1 MQSTAMVLDSDAYCV
16 ANERRFKKE
25 STTTR
30 PGSFEVRS
38 ERIPGSAEVNLGT
51 TGGGEPATTC
61 TSTVPSAR
69 LVRWS
74 ERSKLATGRFHQW
87 ALGDMMRFSFRFL
100 GFVILAI
107 AICISAGSVS
117 ANSYTLK
124 CNSSKDRVWVYDSL
138 ASFAVE
144 AKLNCGEAVEVLE
157 RVQDYVKIRAQNGVE
172 GYVPESAFSELP
184 AVAHNAQPAPSVA
197 VVAKQVEAKEI
208 AKTAATGSTFL
219 AKDAEPRATETP
231 KQNAS
236 AGFLPD
242 ASLAEMHRAPVAPS
256 KPAADAGAA
265 PAQPKPLATVVDAS
279 GPALVT
285 VPVAGR
291 AAVTSSGT
299 DENPEARIATASEDA
314 SCQRYFSAYGLT
326 SAQLKWIA
334 RNRQKSFP
342 SVCPAPDPASVNF
355 VFIFTHDVNFFG
367 STLPEPVHKLNGF
380 SDFQPLAMVDNALV
394 SESDKAHREYVWIFE
409 FAKGGFNP
417 ESFTP
422 HSRYEFSKVETSTL
436 GSNAGPK
443 AVEDAFRFAENANR

>member
-1 MQSTAMVLDSDAYCV
+1 M
-16 ANERRFKKE
+16 
-25 STTTR
+25 
-30 PGSFEVRS
+30 
-38 ERIPGSAEVNLGT
+38 
-51 TGGGEPATTC
+51 
-61 TSTVPSAR
+61 R
-69 LVRWS
+69 L
-74 ERSKLATGRFHQW
+74 A
-87 ALGDMMRFSFRFL
+87 FRFL

-107 AICISAGSVS
+107 GICISASSVS

-157 RVQDYVKIRAQNGVE
+157 RVQDYVKIRAQNGIE

-197 VVAKQVEAKEI
+197 AVAKQVEAKEI
-208 AKTAATGSTFL
+208 AKTAASGSKYL
-219 AKDAEPRATETP
+219 ATDAGPRSTENSKP
-231 KQNAS
+231 SAPAS
-236 AGFLPD
+236 FLPGG
-242 ASLAEMHRAPVAPS
+242 SLAEMNRNPVAPA
-256 KPAADAGAA
+256 KAAAVVA
-265 PAQPKPLATVVDAS
+265 PAPVQPKPLATIVDAD
-279 GPALVT
+279 GPMPVT
-285 VPVAGR
+285 VVH
-291 AAVTSSGT
+291 AAATNRTT
-299 DENPEARIATASEDA
+299 DENPDARIETASEDA

-326 SAQLKWIA
+326 STQLKWIA

-394 SESDKAHREYVWIFE
+394 SESDKAHKEYVWIFA
-409 FAKGGFNP
+409 FAKGEFNP
-417 ESFTP
+417 EAISP
-422 HSRYEFSKVETSTL
+422 HSHYQFSKVETSTL

-443 AVEDAFRFAENANR
+443 AVEDAFRFAENSNR

>member
-1 MQSTAMVLDSDAYCV
+1 
-16 ANERRFKKE
+16 
-25 STTTR
+25 
-30 PGSFEVRS
+30 
-38 ERIPGSAEVNLGT
+38 
-51 TGGGEPATTC
+51 
-61 TSTVPSAR
+61 
-69 LVRWS
+69 
-74 ERSKLATGRFHQW
+74 
-87 ALGDMMRFSFRFL
+87 MRFALRYL

-107 AICISAGSVS
+107 VICISASSVS

-184 AVAHNAQPAPSVA
+184 VVAHHSQPAPSVA

-208 AKTAATGSTFL
+208 AKTAASQSTFL
-219 AKDAEPRATETP
+219 AASATPSSTATP
-231 KQNAS
+231 KPSAP
-236 AGFLPD
+236 AGFLPSG
-242 ASLAEMHRAPVAPS
+242 SLAELNRAPVATT
-256 KPAADAGAA
+256 KPAKDAAAA
-265 PAQPKPLATVVDAS
+265 PAPKPLATIVDAS
-279 GPALVT
+279 GE
-285 VPVAGR
+285 VPVVVH
-291 AAVTSSGT
+291 AAVRSSAT
-299 DENPEARIATASEDA
+299 DENPDARTETASEDA

-334 RNRQKSFP
+334 RNRKKSFP

-367 STLPEPVHKLNGF
+367 STLPEPVHKINGF
-380 SDFQPLAMVDNALV
+380 SDFQPLAMVDNALI
-394 SESDKAHREYVWIFE
+394 SESDRAHKEYVWIFE

-417 ESFTP
+417 ESLTP
-422 HSRYEFSKVETSTL
+422 HSHFEFSKVETSTL

-443 AVEDAFRFAENANR
+443 AVEDALRFAESANR